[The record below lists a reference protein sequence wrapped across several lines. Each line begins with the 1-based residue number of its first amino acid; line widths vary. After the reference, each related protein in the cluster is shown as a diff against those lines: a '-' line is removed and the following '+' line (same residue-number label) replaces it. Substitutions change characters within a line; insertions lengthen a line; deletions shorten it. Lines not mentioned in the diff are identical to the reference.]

1 MKAAW
6 TAGLEEQRT
15 KDVRGDFKSSL
26 IIRKR
31 LKEILEGRIE
41 TSLIAMTNKNNYDVA
56 NWPYLMA
63 DSVGYARAMREV
75 INLIIEDE

>member
-15 KDVRGDFKSSL
+15 KDIRGDFKSSL
-26 IIRKR
+26 IVRKR
-31 LKEILEGRIE
+31 LKEILEGKIE
-41 TSLIAMTNKNNYDVA
+41 TSLVSMMNKNNYDTA
-56 NWPYLMA
+56 NWSYLMA
-63 DSVGYARAMREV
+63 DNVGYARAMREI

>member
-6 TAGLEEQRT
+6 TAGLEEQKT

-41 TSLIAMTNKNNYDVA
+41 TSLIAMTNKNNYDIA

-63 DSVGYARAMREV
+63 DNVGYARAMREV